1 MNRCD
6 GPREDPDMRRTA
18 ALTLGLLVL
27 TSACSGSSSSSSD
40 SPAATAKPGA
50 AVAIPLL
57 SFTPDSVQV
66 KVGQTVTW
74 TNGNDIK
81 HVLVEGTYQVDKS
94 TGLRTSEKDDGVF
107 SLTVAKKGDVVS
119 HTYDKA
125 GTFSYFC
132 TIHKGMNATVTVS

>member
-1 MNRCD
+1 
-6 GPREDPDMRRTA
+6 MRRAA
-18 ALTLGLLVL
+18 ALALGTLLL
-27 TSACSGSSSSSSD
+27 TTTACSGSSSSSK
-40 SPAATAKPGA
+40 PTTPAKPGA

-57 SFTPDSVQV
+57 SFMPDTVNV

-81 HVLVEGTYQVDKS
+81 HVLVEGTYQVDKG

-107 SLTVAKKGDVVS
+107 SLTVNRKGDVVS

-125 GTFSYFC
+125 GTFTYFC
-132 TIHKGMNATVTVS
+132 TIHKGMNGTVVVS

>member
-1 MNRCD
+1 
-6 GPREDPDMRRTA
+6 MRRTA
-18 ALTLGLLVL
+18 ALALGLLVA
-27 TSACSGSSSSSSD
+27 TTACSGSSSSGAK
-40 SPAATAKPGA
+40 PAAKPGA

-57 SFTPDSVQV
+57 SFTPDTVRV

-94 TGLRTSEKDDGVF
+94 TGLRTSEKDDGTF
-107 SLTVAKKGDVVS
+107 SLTVNKKGDVVS

-125 GTFSYFC
+125 GTFTYFC
-132 TIHKGMNATVTVS
+132 TIHKGMNATVVVS